1 MYLIRHAKSKWS
13 NGKLQDFE
21 RGLSN
26 RGAKDLKVMSSYA
39 ALRQIKPDLILSSLA
54 LRAQLTA
61 DSLAEKLEYKER
73 IHYMHELYMVR
84 PETLINILGLQDNQY
99 DSIFMVGH
107 NPELTELANEL
118 LKDNIP
124 KLPTLAILAIKL
136 DIESWGDIEGT
147 YGEVDF
153 FVYPKQF
160 RYYMPRAMQKELQ
173 L

>member
-13 NGKLQDFE
+13 DGKLQDFE

-61 DSLAEKLEYKER
+61 DSLAEKLEYQER

-84 PETLINILGLQDNQY
+84 PETLINILGLQDNQH